1 MAIVGLLREL
11 LQKTLGTE
19 SIPYYILSIS
29 KNKQEGLAVNTA
41 RWIDDMSRRGALK
54 HVIFC

>member
-1 MAIVGLLREL
+1 MVIVGLLREL
-11 LQKTLGTE
+11 PRKTLGTE

-41 RWIDDMSRRGALK
+41 RWIDDMS
-54 HVIFC
+54 